1 MDVEILNNTLVD
13 LYGTT
18 IGTKMARSRPKS
30 PLRGKSAPS
39 QGNILAPTIIS
50 GELTTRRCSSDVSL
64 GNNRSSSLSSGLSN
78 NYYSRFSMP
87 RRVATM
93 LLSQRSNAQG
103 VKDLIVTIEQRTM
116 AVNTSLEIAASA
128 SVSASISHPFDS
140 RVPDQECSVLAQV
153 AQDAY
158 YRVVI
163 GSSNGVAVLIH
174 AMNCFPHEASLQ
186 EACCQALGNLCEKN
200 GSNQLAVQ
208 KEDGI
213 KAIVTAMRHHPS
225 SIAVQSAAC
234 ETLRVLSSLILTH
247 ASVPHKPSPLLN
259 DVIQLVQHATDMYIT
274 PTTKESAE
282 QLLSVL
288 TENAIIEE
296 QYVS

>member
-39 QGNILAPTIIS
+39 QGNILAPAIIS

-64 GNNRSSSLSSGLSN
+64 GNSRSSSLSSGLSN

-103 VKDLIVTIEQRTM
+103 VKDLIVTIEHRTM
-116 AVNTSLEIAASA
+116 TVSTSPETAAF
-128 SVSASISHPFDS
+128 ASISHPFNS

-174 AMNCFPHEASLQ
+174 AMNCFPQEAALQ

-213 KAIVTAMRHHPS
+213 KAIVTAMRYHSS

-234 ETLRVLSSLILTH
+234 ETLRVLSSLILAH
-247 ASVPHKPSPLLN
+247 ASVPHRPSPLLN

-282 QLLSVL
+282 QLLSLL